1 MKPRI
6 LFFGTYDEGPGYP
19 RKDALVLALE
29 RLGFSVE
36 SLRVEILPKSG
47 ERKRVLQDPLA
58 LLRWGGRILGGRR
71 ALDKAL
77 KKALGKGPVSAI
89 LVGHPGHFAIPL
101 VRKRFTGPI
110 LLDFFF
116 SLQDTVVGD
125 RKLFRDGGWMDRFL
139 THLDQKA
146 CEAADLILVDTPE
159 NREFTS
165 RLTGVPKERISFVP
179 ISLPHPPG
187 AAVPLPRIQDDSIDI
202 LYLGTAVPLHGTET
216 LLSAVSRCDHAR
228 LTFVGGSEETRLQA
242 MALGPHRLLSV
253 HSWLD
258 SEGIQKAMERVQV
271 VAGVFGTSEKAG
283 RVIPY
288 KLIHG
293 FAAGR
298 VVLTGDTSAVNTL
311 CEPGGDCMTVPVGD
325 PSALARALDN
335 LWETPHLLQRIG
347 SAARKRYER
356 TFSIQGMSERLR
368 YALEKFPS
376 LEEAMGEGAKSTETG
391 SSDKPEDKVTGR
403 TEIFST
409 SANL

>member
-6 LFFGTYDEGPGYP
+6 LLFGTYDEGPGYP
-19 RKDALVLALE
+19 RKEALVLALE
-29 RLGFSVE
+29 HLGFVVE
-36 SLRVEILPKSG
+36 SLRVDVLPPSG
-47 ERKRVLQDPLA
+47 GRREALQDPFA
-58 LLRWGGRILGGRR
+58 LLRWGGRILGGRK
-71 ALDKAL
+71 ALDRAL
-77 KKALGKGPVSAI
+77 KKALKKGPVSAV

-101 VRKRFTGPI
+101 VRKRFHGPI

-116 SLQDTVVGD
+116 SLQDTVIGD
-125 RKLFRDGGWMDRFL
+125 RKLFRRGGLMDRVL
-139 THLDQKA
+139 TRLDRKA

-159 NREFTS
+159 NREFS
-165 RLTGVPKERISFVP
+165 SCLTGIPKEQISFVP
-179 ISLPHPPG
+179 IALPHPPG
-187 AAVPLPRIQDDSIDI
+187 AAVPLPEIKGDAIDL
-202 LYLGTAVPLHGTET
+202 LYLGTGVPLHGTET

-258 SEGIQKAMERVQV
+258 PEGIEKAMERVQV
-271 VAGVFGTSEKAG
+271 VAGIFGTSEKAG

-325 PSALARALDN
+325 PSSLARALDN
-335 LWETPHLLQRIG
+335 LWETPQLLQRIG
-347 SAARKRYER
+347 DAARRRYER
-356 TFSIQGMSERLR
+356 TFSIQGIADRLR
-368 YALEKFPS
+368 YALERFPS
-376 LEEAMGEGAKSTETG
+376 LEAAMGEGIASGSADVAEASSTDRGEVLAR
-391 SSDKPEDKVTGR
+391 S
-403 TEIFST
+403 
-409 SANL
+409 

>member
-6 LFFGTYDEGPGYP
+6 LLFGTYDQGLGYP
-19 RKDALVLALE
+19 RKEALVLALE
-29 RLGFSVE
+29 RLGFGVE
-36 SLRVEILPKSG
+36 EIRVEVLPPSG
-47 ERKRVLQDPLA
+47 ERKKALQDPVA
-58 LLRWGGRILGGRR
+58 LMRWGGRILGGRR
-71 ALDKAL
+71 ALDRGLKNAL
-77 KKALGKGPVSAI
+77 RKGPVAAV

-101 VRKRFTGPI
+101 VRKRFDGPI

-116 SLQDTVVGD
+116 SLQDTIVGD
-125 RKLFRDGGWMDRFL
+125 RKLFRSDGWVDRVL
-139 THLDQKA
+139 TRLDRKA

-165 RLTGVPKERISFVP
+165 CLTGVPKERISFVP
-179 ISLPHPPG
+179 ISLPKAPKV
-187 AAVPLPRIQDDSIDI
+187 AVPLPEIRENSIDL
-202 LYLGTAVPLHGTET
+202 LYLGTGVPLHGTET
-216 LLSAVSRCDHAR
+216 LLSAISRCEHAR

-258 SEGIQKAMERVQV
+258 PDGIQKAMERVQV
-271 VAGVFGTSEKAG
+271 VSGIFGTSEKAG

-325 PSALARALDN
+325 PSSLARALDN
-335 LWETPHLLQRIG
+335 LWETPQILQRIG
-347 SAARKRYER
+347 DAARRRYER
-356 TFSIQGMSERLR
+356 TFSIEGIAERLR
-368 YALEKFPS
+368 YALERFPS
-376 LEEAMGEGAKSTETG
+376 LESAMEEGDGMVSGETKALEGEISS
-391 SSDKPEDKVTGR
+391 SSDR
-403 TEIFST
+403 TEALSRP
-409 SANL
+409 